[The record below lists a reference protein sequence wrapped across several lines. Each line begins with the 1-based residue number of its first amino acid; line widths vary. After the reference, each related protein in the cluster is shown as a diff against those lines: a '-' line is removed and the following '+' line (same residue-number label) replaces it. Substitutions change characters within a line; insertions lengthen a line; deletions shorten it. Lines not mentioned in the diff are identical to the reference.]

1 LFRISIFEFRICQKT
16 NNSIYYSVLSNFSW
30 LRLRRAMYLKE
41 LKQLR
46 GFDDEISKDIMCLT
60 NMPVMC

>member
-1 LFRISIFEFRICQKT
+1 MNVKEKITKEIKLFA
-16 NNSIYYSVLSNFSW
+16 SVYFNKMYCYFI
-30 LRLRRAMYLKE
+30 MYLKE

-60 NMPVMC
+60 NMLVMC